1 MEKQKSKTPVKK
13 MSSRAKLKELYRLSD
28 RIRFE
33 ILGETDAEY
42 RTECEKLQKLVKAE
56 IEVVKDRIEK
66 NLP

>member
-1 MEKQKSKTPVKK
+1 MEKQKSKTPVK
-13 MSSRAKLKELYRLSD
+13 MSSKARLKALYRLSD

-33 ILGETDAEY
+33 ILGEQDAEY
-42 RTECEKLQKLVKAE
+42 RGECERLQKKVWDE